1 MVSIMHSLINIS
13 VEATPRKDIT
23 GTGKAKKKGFIR
35 IYALIINYK

>member
-1 MVSIMHSLINIS
+1 MHSLINIS

-35 IYALIINYK
+35 IYKYLCFDNKL